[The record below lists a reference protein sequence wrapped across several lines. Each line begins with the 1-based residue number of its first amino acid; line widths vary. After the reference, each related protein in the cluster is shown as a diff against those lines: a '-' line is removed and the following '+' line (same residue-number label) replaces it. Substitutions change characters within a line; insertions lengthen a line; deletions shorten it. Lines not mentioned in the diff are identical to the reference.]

1 LISVIIPV
9 RNGGADLRRCLEAI
23 ASQHAGDEVETVV
36 IDSSSSDGSAELA
49 RAHGARVETI
59 PVAYFNHGATRNLG
73 AELARGETLVFTSQD
88 AYAERSDWLELLTAP
103 LSEDADLAGVYG
115 RQLAHHDATPPER
128 FFLDFLYGPHS
139 RVQRAGGPDQLSMRT
154 TLFSNVN
161 AAIRRDAWER
171 FRFADDIIMSED
183 QEWAVRVL
191 LAGWALGYEPRAAVR
206 HSHPYTIRS
215 AFRRFFDSGVSAE
228 RAYLAGSRPS
238 SKVLRRE
245 AARYAREEASWL
257 VRNRQ
262 ARWLPY
268 AAVYEL
274 AKFAGL
280 QLGARHRGLPVW
292 LNRRLSGVTN
302 YWHDTGRPPATDDGL
317 PVELVEAPH
326 PDVCVACGGGPLLAV
341 RSGEPQEPTLRRR
354 YLLYACPECGTQST
368 AGLADPE
375 LYETGLYEVGSTRL
389 SHLVDG
395 LRRGFE
401 HQKLSFL
408 RGALPPPARI
418 VEAGAGQGRFVVA
431 AWKAGYDAGGFEP
444 SQRGVEVAAENG
456 IGLRRAGF
464 EDADIDPG
472 SLDGL
477 VAWHVLEH
485 LDDPHSALERIAGW
499 LRPGGVLL
507 LGVPNVASVQA
518 AIGGARW
525 LHLDLPRH
533 RHHFTPAG
541 LRTLLDRHG
550 LAVEREHHVLL
561 EHNPFGMWQAWVD
574 RTTTT
579 PAYAYN
585 LVKRNA
591 PLRARDL
598 GATVAL
604 APLVPVAAA
613 FEAGAGL
620 ARRGGTIA
628 VVARRR

>member
-1 LISVIIPV
+1 VISVVIPV
-9 RNGGADLRRCLEAI
+9 RNGGEDFRRCLEAL
-23 ASQHAGDEVETVV
+23 AGQHADDEIETVV

-59 PVAYFNHGATRNLG
+59 PVAEFNHGATRNLG
-73 AELARGETLVFTSQD
+73 AELSRGETLVFTSQD
-88 AYAERSDWLELLTAP
+88 AYAERSDWLELLTQP
-103 LSEDADLAGVYG
+103 LSEDAGLAGVYG

-128 FFLDFLYGPHS
+128 FFLDFLYGPQS
-139 RVQRAGGPDQLSMRT
+139 RVQRAGDPDQLSMRT

-161 AAIRRDAWER
+161 AAIRRDAWEQ

-238 SKVLRRE
+238 SRVLRRE

-257 VRNRQ
+257 VRHGQ

-280 QLGARHRGLPVW
+280 QLGARHRSLPTS

-302 YWHDTGRPPATDDGL
+302 YWSPTRRLTGDDGDSRD
-317 PVELVEAPH
+317 LVEAPH
-326 PDVCVACGGGPLLAV
+326 PDVCVACGRGPLVAT
-341 RSGEPQEPTLRRR
+341 RAGEPQEPTVRRR

-368 AGLADPE
+368 AGIADPE
-375 LYETGLYEVGSTRL
+375 LYETGIYGTGRTRL
-389 SHLVDG
+389 SPLIDA
-395 LRRGFE
+395 LRRAFE
-401 HQKLSFL
+401 RQKLSFL
-408 RGALPPPARI
+408 RRALPPPARI
-418 VEAGAGQGRFVVA
+418 VEAGAGQGRFVA
-431 AWKAGYDAGGFEP
+431 AARAAGYDAGGFEP
-444 SQRGVEVAAENG
+444 SQRGVEVAAESG
-456 IGLRRAGF
+456 IGLQRAGLQ
-464 EDADIDPG
+464 DAEIDLE
-472 SLDGL
+472 SLDG
-477 VAWHVLEH
+477 VVIWHVLEH
-485 LDDPHSALERIAGW
+485 LDDPHPALERIAGW

-518 AIGGARW
+518 TIGGDRW

-541 LRTLLDRHG
+541 LRTLLERHG

-561 EHNPFGMWQAWVD
+561 EHNTFGMWEAWAD
-574 RTTTT
+574 RSTTT

-591 PLRARDL
+591 PLDARDL

-604 APLVPVAAA
+604 VPLLPLAAA
-613 FEAGAGL
+613 FEVGAGL

-628 VVARRR
+628 VIARRR

>member
-1 LISVIIPV
+1 VISVVIPV
-9 RNGGADLRRCLEAI
+9 RNGGEDFRRCLEGI
-23 ASQHAGDEVETVV
+23 AAQRTADEIETVV

-59 PVAYFNHGATRNLG
+59 PVAEFNHGATRNLG
-73 AELARGETLVFTSQD
+73 AELSRGEMLVFTSQD

-115 RQLAHHDATPPER
+115 RQLAHDDATPPER
-128 FFLDFLYGPHS
+128 FFLDFLYGPQS

-161 AAIRRDAWER
+161 ASIRRDAWER

-238 SKVLRRE
+238 SRVLRRE

-280 QLGARHRGLPVW
+280 QLGARHRSLPTA
-292 LNRRLSGVTN
+292 LNRRLSGVPS
-302 YWHDTGRPPATDDGL
+302 YWQPTRL
-317 PVELVEAPH
+317 PVAADGDPRGLVDAPH
-326 PDVCVACGGGPLLAV
+326 PDVCVACGRGPLVAV
-341 RSGEPQEPTLRRR
+341 RAGEPHEPTLRRR

-368 AGLADPE
+368 AGVADPE
-375 LYETGLYEVGSTRL
+375 LYESGTYEAGTTRL
-389 SHLVDG
+389 SPLVEG

-401 HQKLSFL
+401 RQKLSFL
-408 RGALPPPARI
+408 HRALPPPARI
-418 VEAGAGQGRFVVA
+418 VEAGAGQGRFVA
-431 AWKAGYDAGGFEP
+431 AAQAVGYDAGGFEP

-456 IGLRRAGF
+456 IALQRAGF
-464 EDADIDPG
+464 EDAEIDPG
-472 SLDGL
+472 SVDGL

-485 LDDPHSALERIAGW
+485 LDDPHPALERIAVW

-507 LGVPNVASVQA
+507 LGVPNIASVQA
-518 AIGGARW
+518 AIGGDRW

-561 EHNPFGMWQAWVD
+561 EHNAFGMWQAWVD
-574 RTTTT
+574 RTTNT

-585 LVKRNA
+585 LVNRNA
-591 PLRARDL
+591 PLNARDL

-604 APLVPVAAA
+604 VPLAPAAAA

-620 ARRGGTIA
+620 ARRGATIA